1 MGDRDKGTRDEGMW
15 GMGQGRRGW
24 GTREQGQGD
33 MDGGRGDT
41 ERGRG
46 DGDSVGDKGTG
57 TRDKETG
64 KDQVTGGGQDR
75 RGTGGDKGTGEG
87 TGGTR
92 DSREREEGG
101 EMGRDIVTSCPT
113 ATWLCGDVADGTQGT
128 SPMAPAPS
136 TALLGDCPR
145 CGLALG
151 TSGTLPRGCVCVW
164 GVTPTMP
171 GRGDDV
177 LCPH

>member
-75 RGTGGDKGTGEG
+75 RGTGGDKGQQRKGGGRRDGE
-87 TGGTR
+87 R
-92 DSREREEGG
+92 HCHQLSHCHVALR
-101 EMGRDIVTSCPT
+101 GRRRWHP
-113 ATWLCGDVADGTQGT
+113 GDVTDGTSAQHSPARGL
-128 SPMAPAPS
+128 SPMRPG
-136 TALLGDCPR
+136 LGDIGDPSP
-145 CGLALG
+145 GV
-151 TSGTLPRGCVCVW
+151 CVCV
-164 GVTPTMP
+164 GGDPHHARE
-171 GRGDDV
+171 RG
-177 LCPH
+177 